1 MEENENIIEELK
13 KIYPVK
19 DKPKKK
25 FVYLDKYEAYKD
37 NTDGRLHILER
48 SLNICYV
55 GIGVL
60 AFWLLLITLNK

>member
-25 FVYLDKYEAYKD
+25 FVYLDKYDAYKESID
-37 NTDGRLHILER
+37 VRLHILER

>member
-1 MEENENIIEELK
+1 MEEKENIIDELK
-13 KIYPVK
+13 KIYPDEK
-19 DKPKKK
+19 KKKK
-25 FVYLDKYEAYKD
+25 FVYLDKYEAYKE
-37 NTDGRLHILER
+37 NADGRLHILER